1 MAEDA
6 PTAPSCE
13 RSGSSDMKT
22 GLSQDEARAAALT
35 PTEVEAAPA
44 ARLDPS
50 SQPERAVSLPVR
62 ARVAYALAVATG
74 LLYFLSFPGLDL
86 WPLAFVALVPLR
98 IALEGQSVRR
108 ATALGWVAG
117 FVMTMTGFYWLL
129 EMLRVFSGFPT
140 ALCVLFMSVLC
151 AYQAGRFALFGWLF
165 GRMRARGWPADA
177 VFFAAFA
184 TSELVFPLLFPWYF
198 GASVHQLP
206 VLLQLAEIGGP
217 ILVGLVLASA
227 NLAVVELVV
236 ARLKR
241 RPVSWRRLAAFSG
254 VLPVSLVYGAVR
266 IAQVDAQ
273 VASAPKA
280 MVGTVQADM
289 SLFGK
294 RRDKQ
299 EGLKRH
305 LRLTRSLQ
313 EQGPLDLVV
322 WSETSVVGA
331 VQESAAAVVMPR
343 VFTRTLVLAREV
355 NDARRYVL
363 YNSALVSDA
372 RGNLVDRYDKRYLL
386 AFGEYLPWG
395 DTFPIL
401 YDWSPNSGHFTPGTR
416 IEPVVI
422 AGHSVAVLICYEDIL
437 PSYVNTIMGH
447 ANPELLVNMTNDAWF
462 GDTTEPWIHLAL
474 AKFRAVE
481 QRRYLVRSVNSG
493 VSAFV
498 DPVGRLVSHTRPF
511 VQATLR
517 SQVAW
522 LGSNTCFRTIGQA
535 PWWILAVVSAAGA
548 FVHRARRARPRRT

>member
-1 MAEDA
+1 V
-6 PTAPSCE
+6 
-13 RSGSSDMKT
+13 GY
-22 GLSQDEARAAALT
+22 G
-35 PTEVEAAPA
+35 
-44 ARLDPS
+44 
-50 SQPERAVSLPVR
+50 
-62 ARVAYALAVATG
+62 LAVASG

-129 EMLRVFSGFPT
+129 EMLRVFSGFPA
-140 ALCVLFMSVLC
+140 ALCLLFMAVLC

-165 GRMRARGWPADA
+165 GRMIARGWPADA
-177 VFFAAFA
+177 VFVGAFA

-198 GASVHQLP
+198 GASVHQVPL
-206 VLLQLAEIGGP
+206 LLQLAEIGGP
-217 ILVGLVLASA
+217 ILIGLVLVSA
-227 NLAVVELVV
+227 NLAVVELVL
-236 ARLKR
+236 ARLAR
-241 RPVSWRRLAAFSG
+241 RPISWWRFAGLSAT
-254 VLPVSLVYGAVR
+254 VPVSLAYGAVR

-289 SLFGK
+289 SLFEK

-299 EGLKRH
+299 EGLQRH

-331 VQESAAAVVMPR
+331 VEESAAADVMPR
-343 VFTRTLVLAREV
+343 VFTRTLGVPAIFGGVLARKV

-363 YNSALVSDA
+363 YNSALVTDA
-372 RGNLVDRYDKRYLL
+372 QGNLVDRYDKRYLL

-395 DTFPIL
+395 DAFPIL

-416 IEPVVI
+416 LEPVVA

-437 PSYVNTIMGH
+437 PSYVNTIMDH
-447 ANPELLVNMTNDAWF
+447 SNPELLVNMTNDAWF
-462 GDTTEPWIHLAL
+462 GNTTEPWIHLAL
-474 AKFRAVE
+474 AQLRAVE

-498 DPVGRLVSHTRPF
+498 DPAGRVVSHTRPF

-522 LGSNTCFRTIGQA
+522 LRGRTCFRTVGQS
-535 PWWILAVVSAAGA
+535 PWWLLAALSAMAA
-548 FVHRARRARPRRT
+548 FAHRGRSVRRRASQHRPFSRPRSRQTPFE

>member
-1 MAEDA
+1 MPKETSTA
-6 PTAPSCE
+6 PTREAWTDRSEPVLSVPSS
-13 RSGSSDMKT
+13 RHDR
-22 GLSQDEARAAALT
+22 LALL
-35 PTEVEAAPA
+35 PLRAPA
-44 ARLDPS
+44 AS
-50 SQPERAVSLPVR
+50 G
-62 ARVAYALAVATG
+62 LAFATG
-74 LLYFLSFPGLDL
+74 LLYFLAFPGPDV
-86 WPLAFVALVPLR
+86 WPLSFVALVPLR
-98 IALEGQSVRR
+98 IALEGQDVRR
-108 ATALGWVAG
+108 ATALGWLAG

-140 ALCVLFMSVLC
+140 VLCVLFMAVLC

-165 GRMRARGWPADA
+165 SRMAAKGWPAGV

-198 GASVHQLP
+198 GASVHQVPL
-206 VLLQLAEIGGP
+206 LLQVGELGGP
-217 ILVGLVLASA
+217 ILVGLTLASA
-227 NLAVVELVV
+227 NLAVAELVM
-236 ARLKR
+236 ARLER
-241 RPVSWRRLAAFSG
+241 RPTAWSHFITLAA
-254 VLPVSLVYGAVR
+254 VVPVSVAFGAVR

-273 VASAPKA
+273 VAFAPKA
-280 MVGTVQADM
+280 TIGTVQANM

-294 RRDKQ
+294 RHDKQ

-313 EQGPLDLVV
+313 DQGPLDLVV

-331 VQESAAAVVMPR
+331 VDESAAGAVMPR
-343 VFTRTLVLAREV
+343 VFSRKIGAPAIFGGVLAREV

-372 RGNLVDRYDKRYLL
+372 GGNLVDRYDKRYLL
-386 AFGEYLPWG
+386 AFGEYLPLG
-395 DTFPIL
+395 ETFPIL
-401 YDWSPNSGHFTPGTR
+401 YEWSPNSGHFTPGTR
-416 IEPVVI
+416 SEPVVA

-447 ANPELLVNMTNDAWF
+447 GDPELMVNMTNDAWF

-474 AKFRAVE
+474 AQLRTVE

-493 VSAFV
+493 VSAII

-517 SQVAW
+517 SRVAW
-522 LGSNTCFRTIGQA
+522 LTNHTCFQSVGET
-535 PWWILAVVSAAGA
+535 PWWLVAALSAAAA
-548 FVHRARRARPRRT
+548 FVRRPRSAQKRTN